1 VTACSFSDDYQH
13 VTMSLERRLDEL
25 ERPKAHLVQLTGQ
38 TLPMRV
44 YGSAWFHRLI
54 PDPVALRLAAL
65 RGRLEWFVVPRRRAE
80 ALKLADAIRGDASG
94 RFAKRRLIE
103 DAMRAELQ
111 WRPRM
116 CRGISVEGYERF
128 EAARAGTDAGVIL
141 ANLHVGPFLGL
152 LHALAARGVKL
163 YLPGGTWGVPTVDG
177 MRGRWIATQNRW
189 IEEAGCRWVPVGGS
203 YPLLRAL
210 LDRGETCMIAV
221 DVPGEL
227 EVDLAGRPARVR
239 TGIARLALETGSPI
253 LPIVTLRR
261 GWRFVGK
268 IGEPIDPAGFSD
280 AATLTRHLVAVQS
293 PVFLE
298 DAEQVHAHA
307 LDVWGVRR

>member
-1 VTACSFSDDYQH
+1 
-13 VTMSLERRLDEL
+13 LDEL

-80 ALKLADAIRGDASG
+80 ALKLAEAIRGDASK
-94 RFAKRRLIE
+94 RFASRRLIE
-103 DAMRAELQ
+103 DAMRTELQ
-111 WRPRM
+111 WRPWMSR
-116 CRGISVEGYERF
+116 RLSVEGYERF
-128 EAARAGTDAGVIL
+128 EATRARSAAGVLL
-141 ANLHVGPFLGL
+141 ASVHAGSILGL
-152 LHALAARGVKL
+152 VHAFAARGVKL
-163 YLPGGTWGVPTVDG
+163 YLPGGAWGVPTIDG
-177 MRGRWIATQNRW
+177 LRGRWIATQNRW
-189 IEEAGCRWVPVGGS
+189 VEEAGCRWVPVGDS

-210 LDRGETCMIAV
+210 LERGEVCFMAV

-253 LPIVTLRR
+253 LPIVTVRR
-261 GWRFVGK
+261 GRRFVGT
-268 IGEPIDPAGFSD
+268 IGEPVDPAEFD
-280 AATLTRHLVAVQS
+280 DPATLTRHLVAVQS
-293 PVFLE
+293 AVFLQE
-298 DAEQVHAHA
+298 PEQVHAHA
-307 LDVWGVRR
+307 IDVWDDEVARLTRPQVRR